1 VRLAANLD
9 ERANDGASEPE
20 RRSTFPSL
28 DLLILDLTELTAVGP
43 RDVRTLVRLA
53 TELGAANVGLG
64 PGDI

>member
-1 VRLAANLD
+1 MRLAGNLD
-9 ERANDGASEPE
+9 ERANDGLLSL
-20 RRSTFPSL
+20 SGDQLSPSL
-28 DLLILDLTELTAVGP
+28 DLLILGLTELTAVGP